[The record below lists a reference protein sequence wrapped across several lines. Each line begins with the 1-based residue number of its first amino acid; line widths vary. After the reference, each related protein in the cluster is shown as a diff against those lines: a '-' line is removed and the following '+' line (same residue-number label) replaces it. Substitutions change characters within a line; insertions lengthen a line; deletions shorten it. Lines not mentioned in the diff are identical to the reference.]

1 MTTISGHVKEIILH
15 KLKNSMLLKDLV
27 VLLEDLVVLQK
38 EGVVVPLD
46 QKVLKVGKLA
56 NIEGVVLV
64 YPSLNPQHQHMLV
77 FLNIYD
83 SSISLIIVL
92 LLINI
97 L

>member
-1 MTTISGHVKEIILH
+1 
-15 KLKNSMLLKDLV
+15 
-27 VLLEDLVVLQK
+27 
-38 EGVVVPLD
+38 LD